1 MVTTFV
7 LAAFPKPVNSIDD
20 RNEAA
25 FESRSI
31 YLDICSWH
39 LANVKKLF
47 FLSKYITCAEYCTFI
62 YSNRHFM
69 YICRKLFKDAVYF
82 QILHIKQLLSR
93 G

>member
-39 LANVKKLF
+39 LANVKKIIF
-47 FLSKYITCAEYCTFI
+47 PIKI
-62 YSNRHFM
+62 YNV
-69 YICRKLFKDAVYF
+69 C
-82 QILHIKQLLSR
+82 
-93 G
+93 